1 MNQYKQEYMTEFGY
15 ILGTMQ
21 KEYGNI
27 IDKFP
32 PKLTENQDG
41 IKIFN
46 EFVEFFVDKFLS
58 SNSRDYEEFIKNHI
72 EETKKEFVNLDRTDK
87 WKNVHNITLKY
98 YYELEPSERNHLPEF
113 SILSSINSI
122 LEKPELEIQERLLNV
137 VYDVWLKDENHIN
150 ESKISDEICKAYKNK
165 QISLESLEE
174 ANSRDLLQCA
184 LGYDSFSDYNT
195 NPIEQYEYI
204 EHLYNQAMDTDY
216 KNQESNVVIIDQGII
231 IGSAKDIIEY
241 LVDENN
247 YLKETKQAESC
258 ETLIRNNEIVMKE
271 IKEDIQIETI
281 MGIKYDK
288 EFGIYNVM
296 QNEEIIDELEDI
308 VEEYQEEDYEEEQE

>member
-32 PKLTENQDG
+32 PKLTESQDG

-58 SNSRDYEEFIKNHI
+58 SNSRDYEQFIKNNI
-72 EETKKEFVNLDRTDK
+72 EEAKKEFVNLDRTDK
-87 WKNVHNITLKY
+87 WRNINNISVKY
-98 YYELEPSERNHLPEF
+98 YHDIEPCVRTHFLDLE
-113 SILSSINSI
+113 ILNSINTI
-122 LEKPELEIQERLLNV
+122 LYKPELEIQDRLLNV
-137 VYDVWLKDENHIN
+137 ISDVCIKDN
-150 ESKISDEICKAYKNK
+150 EHTSETTIADEICKAYKNK

-195 NPIEQYEYI
+195 NPIEQYKYI

-231 IGSAKDIIEY
+231 IGYAKDIIEY

-247 YLKETKQAESC
+247 YLKETKQAESY
-258 ETLIRNNEIVMKE
+258 ETLIRNNETVMKE
-271 IKEDIQIETI
+271 IKDDIQIETI
-281 MGIKYDK
+281 MGIEYDK

>member
-32 PKLTENQDG
+32 PELTENQEG

-46 EFVEFFVDKFLS
+46 EFVEFLVDKFLS
-58 SNSRDYEEFIKNHI
+58 SKSRDYEEFIKNNI
-72 EETKKEFVNLDRTDK
+72 DEAKKEFVNLDRTDK
-87 WKNVHNITLKY
+87 WKNIYSIELKY
-98 YYELEPSERNHLPEF
+98 YHELEPYERVHLADFE
-113 SILSSINSI
+113 ILSSINDV
-122 LEKPELEIQERLLNV
+122 LDNPDLKTQERLLNV
-137 VYDVWLKDENHIN
+137 IKDVWLKDENHIS
-150 ESKISDEICKAYKNK
+150 ESKISDEICEAYKNK
-165 QISLESLEE
+165 EISLESLEN

-184 LGYDSFSDYNT
+184 LGYDNFSDYNT

-204 EHLYNQAMDTDY
+204 EHLYSQAMDTDY
-216 KNQESNVVIIDQGII
+216 KNEESNVIIIDQGII

-247 YLKETKQAESC
+247 YLKETKQDENC
-258 ETLIRNNEIVMKE
+258 ETLIRNNQTVIGE
-271 IKEDIQIETI
+271 IKTDIQMETI
-281 MGIKYDK
+281 MGIEYDK

-296 QNEEIIDELEDI
+296 QNEEIIDELEEI

>member
-32 PKLTENQDG
+32 SKITENQDG

-46 EFVEFFVDKFLS
+46 EFVEFLVDKFLS
-58 SNSRDYEEFIKNHI
+58 SNSRDYERFIKDNI
-72 EETKKEFVNLDRTDK
+72 EEVKEEFVNLERTDK
-87 WKNVHNITLKY
+87 WKNVHNIALKY

-113 SILSSINSI
+113 AILYSINSI
-122 LEKPELEIQERLLNV
+122 LEKPELEVQERLLNV
-137 VYDVWLKDENHIN
+137 IYDVWLKDEDHIN
-150 ESKISDEICKAYKNK
+150 ESKISDEICEAYKNK
-165 QISLESLEE
+165 QISLDSLEN

-184 LGYDSFSDYNT
+184 LGYDSFSAYNT
-195 NPIEQYEYI
+195 NPIEQHEYI

-216 KNQESNVVIIDQGII
+216 KNQESNVVIIEQGII

-247 YLKETKQAESC
+247 YLKETKQYESC
-258 ETLIRNNEIVMKE
+258 ETLIRNNETVIEE
-271 IKEDIQIETI
+271 IKDDMEMETI
-281 MGIKYDK
+281 IGIEYDK

-296 QNEEIIDELEDI
+296 ENEEIIDELEEI